1 MLHYALR
8 RFLLCRIPNFR
19 KFTPILATF
28 SNIAAKPSGIHN
40 NSPAFVYR
48 SHNCG
53 ELGVNHVDTF
63 VSLCGWV
70 DSTRLSSRFLVLR
83 DDCGLVQIYCD
94 TKTLSMPR
102 ITLESVVKVTGKVK
116 ARPKKDINKL
126 MSTGEIEVIAE
137 SVEVLNE
144 SSPLSFIPKEAMT
157 VNEMERLKYRYLD
170 LRSWDLQKNLRFRSS
185 IILQMRNFLCQENGF
200 VDIETP
206 YLFKL
211 TPGGAREFI
220 VPSQFPGLCYCLPQS
235 PQQFKQ
241 LLMMGGFSKY
251 MQIAK
256 CFRDETSRSDR
267 QPEFTQ
273 LDIEMAF
280 ITPDDIYKIIE
291 NMLVYVWPLVQNA
304 SGCMPISTPFQ
315 QMEYS
320 YAMSRYG
327 SDKPDVRFGMLLSPV
342 SDEGQIGF
350 SIPKKYVSSLTAED
364 WDSLKKLVY
373 RLTKQEISTFE
384 VKIGQSEHAHLLN
397 MLQAEYENELKTL
410 GIARVEAAKLIH
422 SKGLSIY
429 EPGFHFLWVTQFPLF
444 ERNDSGQWTS
454 VHHPFTAP
462 TPETA
467 HLLYTDPS
475 QVIGLHYDLVCNGQE
490 VGGGSIRVHNAEVQM
505 YIFNEIL
512 KENSSEMAYFLTA
525 LQSGAPPHG
534 GIALGLDRLISLFLN
549 TKSIRDVIAFPKAAD
564 GKDLLCGTP
573 TRLNDDVLS
582 QYGICILNN
591 NNE

>member
-8 RFLLCRIPNFR
+8 RFLLCRILNFR

-40 NSPAFVYR
+40 NSSAFVYR

-185 IILQMRNFLCQENGF
+185 IILQIRNFLCQENGF

-211 TPGGAREFI
+211 TPGVSLTLNRF
-220 VPSQFPGLCYCLPQS
+220 F
-235 PQQFKQ
+235 
-241 LLMMGGFSKY
+241 
-251 MQIAK
+251 
-256 CFRDETSRSDR
+256 
-267 QPEFTQ
+267 

-397 MLQAEYENELKTL
+397 MLQAECGDLVIHLKGNTENELKTL

-490 VGGGSIRVHNAEVQM
+490 VGGGSIRVHNAE
-505 YIFNEIL
+505 
-512 KENSSEMAYFLTA
+512 ENSSEMAYFLTA

-582 QYGICILNN
+582 QYGICIVNNSN